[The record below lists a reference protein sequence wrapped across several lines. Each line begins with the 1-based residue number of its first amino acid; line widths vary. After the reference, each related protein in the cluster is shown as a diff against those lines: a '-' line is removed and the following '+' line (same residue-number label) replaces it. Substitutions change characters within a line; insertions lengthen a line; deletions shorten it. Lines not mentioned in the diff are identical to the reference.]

1 MQETERDER
10 LQTRHAEREEIP
22 LTKKEAEERPTAMQ
36 AKERHEIQPTQER
49 EPEDIMREASPSMHE
64 IERED
69 RLLTRDRVMEASL
82 SMDVTTR
89 EESPLTRSREG
100 EEEQKRRAR
109 KRKCNK
115 KKSNLLNDV
124 GSGIPLVHD
133 KALTGCLPMGCHGC
147 ENNGGL
153 PCGDKDDDTGNAQ
166 LCLSFCN
173 DGRH

>member
-1 MQETERDER
+1 MSTDDRWLIQEQERKRKDNPMHER
-10 LQTRHAEREEIP
+10 KREERMSI
-22 LTKKEAEERPTAMQ
+22 
-36 AKERHEIQPTQER
+36 QER
-49 EPEDIMREASPSMHE
+49 ER
-64 IERED
+64 
-69 RLLTRDRVMEASL
+69 L
-82 SMDVTTR
+82 SMQVT
-89 EESPLTRSREG
+89 EG
-100 EEEQKRRAR
+100 EQVQKKRGR

-115 KKSNLLNDV
+115 KKSDILNDV

-133 KALTGCLPMGCHGC
+133 KALTRCLPMGCHSC